1 MELAAK
7 LATIGNRILAFIAS
21 IMILLML
28 LYGGYSLWDVY
39 VTYTG
44 AFLGSDLMQW
54 KPVVGADNAPTFE
67 ELRAINPDVKAWIT
81 VDGTHID
88 YPVLQGEDD
97 IEYVNKD
104 VYGDFSLSGAI
115 FVSAANDG
123 SFRDLYNLTYGHHM
137 DNGGMYGD
145 VVEMLDEDYFQKHR
159 KGELILADRSCEI
172 ELYAVM
178 DCDAYDRMIYNVGGA
193 NEDMAAFQKY
203 IKENAA
209 IYEDIGITAE
219 DQVISLSTCK
229 DTTTSGR
236 AVAIGKLIPMDRQR

>member
-7 LATIGNRILAFIAS
+7 LANIGNRILAFIAG

-54 KPVVGADNAPTFE
+54 KPAAGEDNAPTFE

-81 VDGTHID
+81 IDDTHID

-104 VYGDFSLSGAI
+104 VYGEFSMSGAI
-115 FVSAANDG
+115 FVSANNDG
-123 SFRDLYNLTYGHHM
+123 EFHDLYNLTYGHHM

-145 VVEMLDEDYFQKHR
+145 VMEMLDESYFRKHE
-159 KGELILADRSCEI
+159 KGELILPDRSYEI
-172 ELYAVM
+172 QLYAIM
-178 DCDAYDRMIYNVGGA
+178 DCDAYDQMIYNVSGINA
-193 NEDMAAFQKY
+193 DMAAFQKY
-203 IKENAA
+203 VKENAA
-209 IYEDIGITAE
+209 VYEDIDITAA

-236 AVAIGKLIPMDRQR
+236 AVAIGKLIPMS